1 MSTVVAQEIIFIVL
15 FIFYFW
21 LCFVFVA
28 ARELS
33 RVAASQA
40 SPPVVVHGL
49 LTQGLLL
56 LQSLGFRCTGFSS
69 CGHGG
74 LSCPAPHGIFLDQGS
89 NLYLLPWRVDSYSY
103 YYLIEG

>member
-15 FIFYFW
+15 CIFYFW
-21 LCFVFVA
+21 LCLGFVA

-56 LQSLGFRCTGFSS
+56 LQSLGSRCTGFSS

-74 LSCPAPHGIFLDQGS
+74 LVAPHHMGS
-89 NLYLLPWRVDSYSY
+89 SWTRDRTCISCL
-103 YYLIEG
+103 GG